1 MADVKISKKKKKKK
15 RNTESINSKFSKSS
29 KGKIMLISKCAAC
42 GSKRVK
48 DQDLLRNL
56 GIKTPLNK
64 I

>member
-1 MADVKISKKKKKKK
+1 MLSYYLKCKKKQKG
-15 RNTESINSKFSKSS
+15 NTESINSKFSKSS
-29 KGKIMLISKCAAC
+29 KVKIILISKCAAC

-48 DQDLLRNL
+48 DQNLLRNL

>member
-1 MADVKISKKKKKKK
+1 MLSFYLKCQKKKKKKK
-15 RNTESINSKFSKSS
+15 R
-29 KGKIMLISKCAAC
+29 KIMLISKCAAC